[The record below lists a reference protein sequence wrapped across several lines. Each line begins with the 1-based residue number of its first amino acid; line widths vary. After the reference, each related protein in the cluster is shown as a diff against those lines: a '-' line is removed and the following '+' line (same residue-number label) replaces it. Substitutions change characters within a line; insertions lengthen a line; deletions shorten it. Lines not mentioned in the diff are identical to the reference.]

1 MLVNEGT
8 LGVHEIDLVVNAG
21 QDLSHGSGVGN
32 HAHSALD
39 AGGVTNKNNGRKLIV
54 DTALDADRDP
64 VDEPHSAFGLD
75 GVDA

>member
-54 DTALDADRDP
+54 DTAA
-64 VDEPHSAFGLD
+64 
-75 GVDA
+75 